1 MFLKIS
7 QISQDNTCVREP
19 VFNNFIKNGLHQR
32 CFPVKFSKFLRRPI
46 LKNTCERLLLN
57 RKSVLQKLLFSTLIN
72 VVMKYS
78 FPAAVVQGRRAL
90 YANLPK
96 IALHHRYFSKNLT
109 TSAEQRYRIFF
120 WKHFCMT
127 ASQRQLQKYIHF
139 RNYRYFTFL
148 TLTSC

>member
-1 MFLKIS
+1 ML
-7 QISQDNTCVREP
+7 EP

-32 CFPVKFSKFLRRPI
+32 CFPVKFAKFLRRPI

-120 WKHFCMT
+120 
-127 ASQRQLQKYIHF
+127 LE
-139 RNYRYFTFL
+139 TFL
-148 TLTSC
+148 HDCFSKAAAKIYSF